1 MLQTRSHNHAH
12 LVFCWMH
19 RDLKGKEWVLGSNG
33 EVLAVEHLNIDK
45 LLPTQPSPPVHIHD
59 SSSSDIHGTV
69 VGGSGA
75 ARRRSLSKAKATAA
89 VTTAVDNSDSNATTK
104 QQQRHASTKGRH
116 KSPALSATSAA
127 TYFVLDP
134 VVQPSYIETLQLSS
148 GVALKQND
156 AVKQGPE
163 LPADPQHM
171 SRAEFQLR
179 TRQWDDASA
188 AADMRSV
195 ASGSLFSATAATA
208 SVGGAGDNDST
219 LAAGLTPRSSETASL
234 QQSATAVVLP
244 STRVSNRTS
253 DPLAGAVHS
262 TTAAT
267 STGSNG
273 GGDTSAA
280 DYDPHWQLYRT
291 PEFSNPP
298 RSGPAPLA
306 RLPHK
311 PPTTAAAASAHA
323 ASAHYYYDDG
333 AVSVSD
339 SAAASVSVRASNSPS
354 PPRRDRGG
362 AAGMPPTR
370 EAKHLPQ
377 PPVGYTMGHGLH
389 TPAGGSVVSAL
400 SVGSEVLSPQAVMQ
414 GRSSGAKGSSSSRAR
429 GVVHKRKSDA
439 TIQALLL
446 R

>member
-1 MLQTRSHNHAH
+1 MSCRHVLTNYVHP
-12 LVFCWMH
+12 VFVEH

-33 EVLAVEHLNIDK
+33 EVLAVEHPNPDK

-59 SSSSDIHGTV
+59 SSGSDIHGTV
-69 VGGSGA
+69 VGGSSA
-75 ARRRSLSKAKATAA
+75 TRRRSLAKSKPAA
-89 VTTAVDNSDSNATTK
+89 AIADSSDSTTNATK
-104 QQQRHASTKGRH
+104 QQRMKGRH
-116 KSPALSATSAA
+116 KSSTLTATSAT

-134 VVQPSYIETLQLSS
+134 VVQPSYIETMQLSS

-163 LPADPQHM
+163 LQADPQHM
-171 SRAEFQLR
+171 SRAEFLLR
-179 TRQWDDASA
+179 TRQWHDASA
-188 AADMRSV
+188 SADMRSV
-195 ASGSLFSATAATA
+195 VSGSVFSTATAAVGTT
-208 SVGGAGDNDST
+208 GGAGDSNSSIA
-219 LAAGLTPRSSETASL
+219 AAGLTPRSTETASQQ
-234 QQSATAVVLP
+234 QQSAAVVLP

-253 DPLAGAVHS
+253 DPMAGAVHTTTS
-262 TTAAT
+262 TTAAA
-267 STGSNG
+267 TGSNG
-273 GGDTSAA
+273 IDTSGA
-280 DYDPHWQLYRT
+280 DYDPHWQLYKS
-291 PEFSNPP
+291 PEFSNPT
-298 RSGPAPLA
+298 RAGPAPLA

-311 PPTTAAAASAHA
+311 PPTTATAASTA
-323 ASAHYYYDDG
+323 ASAHYYDDDG
-333 AVSVSD
+333 AVSVSA
-339 SAAASVSVRASNSPS
+339 SAAAASVRTSKSPS

-370 EAKHLPQ
+370 EARHLPQ

-400 SVGSEVLSPQAVMQ
+400 SVGSEVLSPQALMKD
-414 GRSSGAKGSSSSRAR
+414 RSSGAKGGSSGTKGR

>member
-1 MLQTRSHNHAH
+1 
-12 LVFCWMH
+12 
-19 RDLKGKEWVLGSNG
+19 VLGSNG
-33 EVLAVEHLNIDK
+33 EVLAVEHLNVDK

-75 ARRRSLSKAKATAA
+75 ARRRSLSKAKAAA
-89 VTTAVDNSDSNATTK
+89 AATTAVNNSGSNATTK
-104 QQQRHASTKGRH
+104 QQQRAAAKGRH
-116 KSPALSATSAA
+116 KSPALTATSGA

-163 LPADPQHM
+163 LPVDPQHM

-195 ASGSLFSATAATA
+195 ASGSVFSATAATA
-208 SVGGAGDNDST
+208 NIGGAGDNDST
-219 LAAGLTPRSSETASL
+219 FAVGLTPRSTDTATSL
-234 QQSATAVVLP
+234 QQQQQQQSAVAVVLP

-253 DPLAGAVHS
+253 DPMAGAVHA
-262 TTAAT
+262 TGTAAAGAGN
-267 STGSNG
+267 SSGV
-273 GGDTSAA
+273 DTSAA
-280 DYDPHWQLYRT
+280 DYDPHWQLYRS
-291 PEFSNPP
+291 PDFSNPT

-306 RLPHK
+306 RLPYK
-311 PPTTAAAASAHA
+311 PPTTAAATAAHA
-323 ASAHYYYDDG
+323 VSAHYYYDDG

-339 SAAASVSVRASNSPS
+339 SAAAVSVRVSNSPS

-377 PPVGYTMGHGLH
+377 PPIGYTMGHGLH

-400 SVGSEVLSPQAVMQ
+400 SVRSEVLSPQAVMQ
-414 GRSSGAKGSSSSRAR
+414 GRSSGAKGGSGSSKAR

>member
-1 MLQTRSHNHAH
+1 
-12 LVFCWMH
+12 
-19 RDLKGKEWVLGSNG
+19 VLGSNG
-33 EVLAVEHLNIDK
+33 EVLAVEHPNPDK

-75 ARRRSLSKAKATAA
+75 ARRRSLAKTKAVVTRTAGDTSDI
-89 VTTAVDNSDSNATTK
+89 TTNATTK
-104 QQQRHASTKGRH
+104 QQQRHGAAAAAKGRH
-116 KSPALSATSAA
+116 KSPALSATSGT

-179 TRQWDDASA
+179 TQQWDDASA

-195 ASGSLFSATAATA
+195 ASGFVFSSATTTAT
-208 SVGGAGDNDST
+208 VGGAGDNSST
-219 LAAGLTPRSSETASL
+219 LAVGLTPRSTETASSL
-234 QQSATAVVLP
+234 QQHQQQSAAAVVLP
-244 STRVSNRTS
+244 STRISNRTS
-253 DPLAGAVHS
+253 DPLAGAIHS

-267 STGSNG
+267 AVSNSG
-273 GGDTSAA
+273 VDTSAA
-280 DYDPHWQLYRT
+280 DYDPHWQLYKS
-291 PEFSNPP
+291 PEFANPT

-311 PPTTAAAASAHA
+311 PPTTTAGASAHA
-323 ASAHYYYDDG
+323 ASAHYYDDG
-333 AVSVSD
+333 AASVAESV
-339 SAAASVSVRASNSPS
+339 AAVSVRASNSPS

-362 AAGMPPTR
+362 AAEMPPTR

-377 PPVGYTMGHGLH
+377 PPIGYTMGHGLH

-414 GRSSGAKGSSSSRAR
+414 GKSSGAKGGSGSSSKAR
-429 GVVHKRKSDA
+429 GVMHKRKSDA

-446 R
+446 L